1 MKLEGSYT
9 FEAPQ
14 DIVWDVLLDPVLLA
28 QVLPGS
34 EGLEPLGDDK
44 YKATL
49 KIQVGPVQGVFEGT
63 VALADINKP
72 DSYRMDIN
80 GKGAPGFVK
89 GGGAVRLETQ
99 GTTTIMHYTGEA
111 QVGGRIASVGQRL
124 LESSGKALVNQS
136 LEAIN
141 QQIKAIVAARETQKA
156 QEAEQAKQAQQSQ
169 AASQKFESGSASG
182 SASGQPQTSAVL
194 VKPPSQFQ
202 FALGVAR
209 GVFAD
214 LVPAQYRPIV
224 IAGTVVLLIILILL
238 IIGAFPR

>member
-9 FEAPQ
+9 FEAPREV
-14 DIVWDVLLDPVLLA
+14 VWDVLLDPVLLA

-72 DSYRMDIN
+72 DSYRLDIN

-89 GGGAVRLETQ
+89 GGGAVRLETR
-99 GTTTIMHYTGEA
+99 GTTTIMHYTGDA

-124 LESSGKALVNQS
+124 LESSAKALVNQS

-141 QQIKAIVAARETQKA
+141 QQIKARVAA
-156 QEAEQAKQAQQSQ
+156 QEAQKAQQSQ
-169 AASQKFESGSASG
+169 PPSATSPKSDSGSASRQ
-182 SASGQPQTSAVL
+182 SQTSAVL
-194 VKPPSQFQ
+194 VKPPSQTQ
-202 FALGVAR
+202 FALGVAK

-224 IAGTVVLLIILILL
+224 IAGTLVLLVILVLL

>member
-1 MKLEGSYT
+1 
-9 FEAPQ
+9 
-14 DIVWDVLLDPVLLA
+14 VWDVLLDPALLA
-28 QVLPGS
+28 QVLPGC
-34 EGLEPLGDDK
+34 EGLEPLGDEK

-49 KIQVGPVQGVFEGT
+49 KIQIGPVQGVFEGT

-72 DSYRMDIN
+72 DSYRMDIS

-99 GTTTIMHYTGEA
+99 GATTTMHYTGDA

-124 LESSGKALVNQS
+124 LESSAKALVNQS

-141 QQIKAIVAARETQKA
+141 HQIQAIVAAREAQKA
-156 QEAEQAKQAQQSQ
+156 KEAEQAKQAQQASVTSQ
-169 AASQKFESGSASG
+169 TPESEPVTGQSQPA
-182 SASGQPQTSAVL
+182 AVL
-194 VKPPSQFQ
+194 VKQPSQTQ
-202 FALGVAR
+202 FALGVAK

-224 IAGTVVLLIILILL
+224 IAGTVVLLVIIVLL
-238 IIGAFPR
+238 IIGALPR

>member
-1 MKLEGSYT
+1 
-9 FEAPQ
+9 
-14 DIVWDVLLDPVLLA
+14 VWNVLLDPVLLA

-63 VALADINKP
+63 VALADINEP
-72 DSYRMDIN
+72 VSYRMDIN

-89 GGGAVRLETQ
+89 GGGAVRLETR
-99 GTTTIMHYTGEA
+99 GTTTIMHYSGEA

-124 LESSGKALVNQS
+124 LESSAKALVNQS

-141 QQIKAIVAARETQKA
+141 EQIKAIVAAQEAQKA
-156 QEAEQAKQAQQSQ
+156 QAAQQPQSSP
-169 AASQKFESGSASG
+169 ATTPSPASG
-182 SASGQPQTSAVL
+182 SATGQPQTSAVL
-194 VKPPSQFQ
+194 VKPPSQTQ
-202 FALGVAR
+202 FALGVAK

-224 IAGTVVLLIILILL
+224 IGGTVILLVIIILL
-238 IIGAFPR
+238 IINAFPR

>member
-1 MKLEGSYT
+1 MKLEGNYS

-14 DIVWDVLLDPVLLA
+14 DIVWSVLLDPVLLA

-63 VALADINKP
+63 VALSDINKP
-72 DSYRMDIN
+72 DSYRMDIS

-99 GTTTIMHYTGEA
+99 GTSTIMHYTGEA

-124 LESSGKALVNQS
+124 LESSAKALVNQS

-141 QQIKAIVAARETQKA
+141 EQIKAIVAKQEAQKA
-156 QEAEQAKQAQQSQ
+156 QQAHQAQSS
-169 AASQKFESGSASG
+169 AATSPTPRSGSAT
-182 SASGQPQTSAVL
+182 GQPQTSPVL
-194 VKPPSQFQ
+194 VKPPSQMQ
-202 FALGVAR
+202 FALGVAK

-224 IAGTVVLLIILILL
+224 IAGTVVLLVIIVLL

>member
-9 FEAPQ
+9 FEAPREV
-14 DIVWDVLLDPVLLA
+14 VWDVLLDPVLLA

-141 QQIKAIVAARETQKA
+141 QRLADA
-156 QEAEQAKQAQQSQ
+156 
-169 AASQKFESGSASG
+169 G
-182 SASGQPQTSAVL
+182 
-194 VKPPSQFQ
+194 VKLHLSEVKGPVMDRLQRSDLLPSLTGGIFLSQFDA
-202 FALGVAR
+202 FSELAGEGAPR
-209 GVFAD
+209 
-214 LVPAQYRPIV
+214 PAGPLPNDPFQS
-224 IAGTVVLLIILILL
+224 
-238 IIGAFPR
+238 